1 MARAIDAAILRARL
15 DEPDAQGLV
24 KADFDV
30 DEWLAEPDNILLA
43 ENGSDIVMLEGNGTH
58 VYNLHWLLASR
69 GKKALVSAE
78 RLLGR
83 AFTQH
88 NAVTVFGWTPVH
100 LRAARWFN
108 RKIGGTSLGIV
119 ETEWGP
125 MEGFSMTREQYEA
138 SHVISHR

>member
-1 MARAIDAAILRARL
+1 MKHALDLALLQDRL
-15 DEPDAQGLV
+15 GHPDAQGMV
-24 KADFDV
+24 KPDFCPK
-30 DEWLAEPDNILLA
+30 EWLADPTNILLT
-43 ENGSDIVMLEGNGTH
+43 ENGDDLVMLEGNGEG

-69 GKKALVSAE
+69 GKKALASAE

-83 AFTQH
+83 AFAQH
-88 NAVTVFGWTPVH
+88 NALMVFGWTPVH

-108 RKIGGTSLGIV
+108 RKIGGSSLGTI

-138 SHVISHR
+138 RYVLPDR